1 MIGSQDVCSGFFVTQ
16 RFVTQASQSSWDRR
30 AELDVFLATPSAQSA
45 CGMEDFM
52 KVVDMHCD
60 TIAALYENKEKGWTL
75 QDNKLH
81 IRLDKM
87 KQGDYLLQNLHCSS
101 VQKIVKIHISRR

>member
-16 RFVTQASQSSWDRR
+16 RYVTQASQSSWDRR

-60 TIAALYENKEKGWTL
+60 TIAALYENKEKAPRKAT
-75 QDNKLH
+75 H
-81 IRLDKM
+81 IQRKEKELSDI
-87 KQGDYLLQNLHCSS
+87 S
-101 VQKIVKIHISRR
+101 VKSIMRAARG